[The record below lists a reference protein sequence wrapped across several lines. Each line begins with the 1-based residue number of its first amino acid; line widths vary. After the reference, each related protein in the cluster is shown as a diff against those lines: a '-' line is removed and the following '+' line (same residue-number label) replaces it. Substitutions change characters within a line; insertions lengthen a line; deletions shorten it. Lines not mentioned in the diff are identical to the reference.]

1 MLNTS
6 LMATHAQASLRE
18 TIAVMSARVISEAS
32 RTIPLQ
38 GRHLDQ
44 ADLAADPELSRLIS
58 RAIFELV
65 AAIAE

>member
-1 MLNTS
+1 
-6 LMATHAQASLRE
+6 MATHAQASLRE

-32 RTIPLQ
+32 LTIPLQ